1 MSQFLLKPD
10 VICISYKNVI
20 KYDIR
25 KYFLWSPYVIG
36 QTIIFLPCGF
46 YLLLS
51 FFFSSPNLSGRI
63 LDVVGTIAQLR
74 RAIFSQL
81 RHVSTI
87 GKEMLSSNTS
97 STCPYNMV
105 NFGPLVAEIISL
117 VFFWL
122 SMCPLVTKIYPD
134 KVVRWF
140 LDGEFLA
147 IFWDLH
153 FKRAACSTF
162 SDLHCKFA

>member
-117 VFFWL
+117 VFF
-122 SMCPLVTKIYPD
+122 
-134 KVVRWF
+134 
-140 LDGEFLA
+140 
-147 IFWDLH
+147 
-153 FKRAACSTF
+153 
-162 SDLHCKFA
+162 

>member
-1 MSQFLLKPD
+1 MSLLADWTGIAAPNWTMSQFLLKPD

-51 FFFSSPNLSGRI
+51 FFFSSPNLSGRR

-117 VFFWL
+117 VFF
-122 SMCPLVTKIYPD
+122 
-134 KVVRWF
+134 
-140 LDGEFLA
+140 
-147 IFWDLH
+147 
-153 FKRAACSTF
+153 
-162 SDLHCKFA
+162 

>member
-51 FFFSSPNLSGRI
+51 FFF
-63 LDVVGTIAQLR
+63 
-74 RAIFSQL
+74 
-81 RHVSTI
+81 
-87 GKEMLSSNTS
+87 
-97 STCPYNMV
+97 
-105 NFGPLVAEIISL
+105 
-117 VFFWL
+117 
-122 SMCPLVTKIYPD
+122 
-134 KVVRWF
+134 
-140 LDGEFLA
+140 FLA
-147 IFWDLH
+147 QSQRPHIGCRGHHRTTSTGYIFATKACIDNRKRNVKQQYLLHMSLQYGELRPSSGWDH
-153 FKRAACSTF
+153 FVSFFLIVDVSLSYEDIPRQSCAMVPRWRIFGDFLGPAFQASRVQHIF
-162 SDLHCKFA
+162 RPAL